1 MPIDGVLSALGG
13 FVSNTM
19 SRIVADVARP
29 LLNRLTNHGK
39 EKTNNPAR
47 AEIIV
52 AEARPI
58 QAEAAYAQRREQ
70 REQKLVEIQEELAR
84 YRKAEVAAGLQIA
97 ATKAE
102 QENRALA
109 ISEAYIDVRR
119 QELELA
125 KQNLARNKQA
135 DEFHRAFLARIIML
149 REQEQLILSEEIAER
164 RELGR
169 LYLEFER
176 QKEAN
181 QIKLKLN
188 EIQANWDRENW
199 SGILSREEMQSIL
212 LEGAQRHRLLMLA
225 SPPDVSPDCPVT
237 FLNNLQKDVRGE
249 LKEFLENNYPPDSDC
264 PVEFYGKFFKASV
277 FDTEVKQLERLLA
290 PVPTLIM
297 YSDMTDESLRLFVRF
312 WGKDKSFSTTINW
325 PWEAAK
331 EAMLHEGASEKESLR
346 SIRKAIVKLH
356 QLTAAVIAD
365 TYYLAINPNH
375 EPRVF
380 TLDTDLPQTWIDEH
394 FGVLRELQEQIQA
407 RYVVELQQAAEQ
419 HLRDEEA
426 RKRQAAEEEQARLAA
441 ELERQRLVDEAEK
454 AALRVRLEE
463 QEQALE
469 DAALGEYRQ
478 LKEALSQRQWYE
490 ADQITKTLLL
500 REVEASKESK
510 LDATSA
516 ASLPEA
522 KLRIVDT
529 LWSRYSEGHFGLTIQ
544 RQIYQECQQDA
555 HSFAYHV
562 GWLTYQRSRSTYVTP
577 DYFTVM
583 RYSLSAPAG
592 HLPAAFYQPGM
603 DVFPVVMMLIG
614 EQDGKQ

>member
-1 MPIDGVLSALGG
+1 MPIDGFLGALGG

-29 LLNRLTNHGK
+29 LMNRLTNGGK
-39 EKTNNPAR
+39 DRTNSIPKADIIL
-47 AEIIV
+47 AEP
-52 AEARPI
+52 RPI

-70 REQKLVEIQEELAR
+70 REQELVKIQQELAQ

-102 QENRALA
+102 QDNRALA
-109 ISEAYIDVRR
+109 ISEAYVEVRR

-135 DEFHRAFLARIIML
+135 DEVHRAFLAHIIKL
-149 REQEQLILSEEIAER
+149 REQEQLLLSAEIAER
-164 RELGR
+164 RELGL

-181 QIKLKLN
+181 QIRLKLN

-212 LEGAQRHRLLMLA
+212 LEGVERHRLLMLA

-249 LKEFLENNYPPDSDC
+249 LKEFLEKNYPQDSDC

-297 YSDMTDESLRLFVRF
+297 YSDMTDEYLRLFVRF
-312 WGKDKSFSTTINW
+312 WGKDKSFSATINW
-325 PWEAAK
+325 PWEAAR
-331 EAMLHEGASEKESLR
+331 EAMLHEGVSERESLR

-365 TYYLAINPNH
+365 TYFLAINPNH
-375 EPRVF
+375 EPRVYA
-380 TLDTDLPQTWIDEH
+380 LDTDLPQEWIDQH
-394 FGVLRELQEQIQA
+394 LGALRELQEQIQA
-407 RYVVELQQAAEQ
+407 RYVVELQHVAQQNQKEQ
-419 HLRDEEA
+419 EEHT
-426 RKRQAAEEEQARLAA
+426 RRAAEEERHRLAA
-441 ELERQRLVDEAEK
+441 ELERQRLEAEAEK
-454 AALRVRLEE
+454 EALRARLEA

-469 DAALGEYRQ
+469 DSTLGEYRE
-478 LKEALSQRQWYE
+478 LKEALAKHKWHE
-490 ADQITKTLLL
+490 ADQLTKALLL
-500 REVEASKESK
+500 REVEASKEGK

-516 ASLPEA
+516 ARLPES
-522 KLRIVDT
+522 KLAIVDT
-529 LWSRYSEGHFGLTIQ
+529 LWSRYSQGHFGLTIQ
-544 RQIYQECQQDA
+544 QQIYQECQQDA
-555 HSFAYHV
+555 HSFAYHT
-562 GWLTYQRSRSTYVTP
+562 GWLTYQRTHSSYVTP
-577 DYFTVM
+577 QYFTVM
-583 RYSLSAPAG
+583 RYSLRSPAG
-592 HLPAAFYQPGM
+592 HLPAALYQPGL
-603 DVFPVVMMLIG
+603 DVLPVVMTIVSTQT
-614 EQDGKQ
+614 EQD

>member
-277 FDTEVKQLERLLA
+277 FDTEVKQLLPCDQPQPRAARVYARHRSA
-290 PVPTLIM
+290 P
-297 YSDMTDESLRLFVRF
+297 D
-312 WGKDKSFSTTINW
+312 
-325 PWEAAK
+325 
-331 EAMLHEGASEKESLR
+331 
-346 SIRKAIVKLH
+346 
-356 QLTAAVIAD
+356 
-365 TYYLAINPNH
+365 
-375 EPRVF
+375 
-380 TLDTDLPQTWIDEH
+380 
-394 FGVLRELQEQIQA
+394 
-407 RYVVELQQAAEQ
+407 
-419 HLRDEEA
+419 
-426 RKRQAAEEEQARLAA
+426 
-441 ELERQRLVDEAEK
+441 VDRR
-454 AALRVRLEE
+454 ALRR
-463 QEQALE
+463 
-469 DAALGEYRQ
+469 AAGTSGTDSGSICGR
-478 LKEALSQRQWYE
+478 ATTGGGTAPQRRGG
-490 ADQITKTLLL
+490 A
-500 REVEASKESK
+500 
-510 LDATSA
+510 
-516 ASLPEA
+516 
-522 KLRIVDT
+522 
-529 LWSRYSEGHFGLTIQ
+529 
-544 RQIYQECQQDA
+544 
-555 HSFAYHV
+555 
-562 GWLTYQRSRSTYVTP
+562 
-577 DYFTVM
+577 
-583 RYSLSAPAG
+583 
-592 HLPAAFYQPGM
+592 
-603 DVFPVVMMLIG
+603 
-614 EQDGKQ
+614 